1 MGTDPRRPQKP
12 RKSAKLPDL
21 ACYQTVIRH
30 AENPLD
36 KLLLIG
42 IDCYYKATRKE
53 AKMNKTLE
61 NMTIEELRASWE
73 VAYNYYLVTASESV
87 KAELD
92 AISEQF
98 AMRVSA

>member
-1 MGTDPRRPQKP
+1 MGIDRGWPQKP

-21 ACYQTVIRH
+21 GRYQTVIRH
-30 AENPLD
+30 AENHLD

-61 NMTIEELRASWE
+61 NMTIEELHASWE
-73 VAYNYYLVTASESV
+73 VAYNYFLVTSSESA

-92 AISEQF
+92 AISTQF
-98 AMRVSA
+98 AIRVNA